1 MSYIEKDPEFLKH
14 RESII
19 SDISSKTEMV
29 LASDAFFPFPDSI
42 DVAAEMGV
50 THIIQ
55 PGGSIMDKAVTDAA
69 NKYNMS
75 MSLTNIRV
83 FTH

>member
-1 MSYIEKDPEFLKH
+1 
-14 RESII
+14 
-19 SDISSKTEMV
+19 
-29 LASDAFFPFPDSI
+29 
-42 DVAAEMGV
+42 MGV